1 MPEATTQEK
10 SKSRFSFKKMG
21 SGIAK
26 FFRGYASEFKK
37 IVWPTRKQV
46 INHTL
51 ITIVM
56 VIAIGIFIWL
66 LDWGLGALLSWL
78 LSLKG

>member
-1 MPEATTQEK
+1 M
-10 SKSRFSFKKMG
+10 
-21 SGIAK
+21 
-26 FFRGYASEFKK
+26 
-37 IVWPTRKQV
+37 VWPTRKQV

-51 ITIVM
+51 VTIVM